1 MVVIA
6 FNDVKGPN
14 GWLSNMSPHT
24 VFLDGQ
30 VYQTAEHL
38 FQCLRF
44 PDFPGILSEINKQS
58 SPMMAKGVAKKYRK
72 LHPST
77 KENDLQLMKKVIRLK
92 AVQNPEIIRKL
103 VFSEGEII
111 EDSSN
116 RPSGTGVFWGAA
128 QDAAGNWVGENQLG
142 RIWMDLRDE
151 LKRVFML

>member
-14 GWLSNMSPHT
+14 GWLSNMSPDT

-30 VYQTAEHL
+30 VYPTAEHL

-44 PDFPGILSEINKQS
+44 PDFPGIQSEINEQPTPLK
-58 SPMMAKGVAKKYRK
+58 AKSVAKKYRK

-77 KENDLQLMKKVIRLK
+77 KENDLQLMRKVIRLK
-92 AVQNPEIIRKL
+92 AIQNPDLLRKL
-103 VFSEGEII
+103 VFSDGEII
-111 EDSSN
+111 EDGTN
-116 RPSGTGVFWGAA
+116 RPSGTGTFWGASH
-128 QDAAGNWVGENQLG
+128 DAEGKWVGENHLG
-142 RIWMDLRDE
+142 RIWMELRDE

>member
-6 FNDVKGPN
+6 FNNEKGPN

-44 PDFPGILSEINKQS
+44 PGFPGIQNEINEQS
-58 SPMMAKGVAKKYRK
+58 SPLKAKGVAKKYRK

-77 KENDLQLMKKVIRLK
+77 RENDLQLMRKVIRLK
-92 AVQNPEIIRKL
+92 AIQNPDLIRKL

-111 EDSSN
+111 EDSTN
-116 RPSGTGVFWGAA
+116 RPGGTGVFWGTAL
-128 QDAAGNWVGENQLG
+128 DADGKWEGENHLG
-142 RIWMDLRDE
+142 RIWMELRDE
-151 LKRVFML
+151 LRRVFML

>member
-14 GWLSNMSPHT
+14 GWLSNMSPHS
-24 VFLDGQ
+24 VFWNGQ

-44 PDFPGILSEINKQS
+44 PDFPGIQNEINKQA
-58 SPMMAKGVAKKYRK
+58 SPVMAKSVAKKYRK

-77 KENDLQLMKKVIRLK
+77 KESDLQLMKTVVRLK
-92 AVQNPEIIRKL
+92 AIQNPEIIRKL

-111 EDSSN
+111 EDSTN
-116 RPSGTGVFWGAA
+116 RPGGTGVFWGAV
-128 QDAAGNWVGENQLG
+128 QDADGKWMGENQLG
-142 RIWMDLRDE
+142 RIWMELRDE
-151 LKRVFML
+151 LKRVFVL